1 MTSRKGAEKTMR
13 EKRILKRVLW
23 GWALAALFFWSG
35 GMAAAES
42 ALGGYVLQSLEDGS
56 SLETSSLKGPLLVTF
71 FTPNCPYCK
80 TELRQLDAMYAAY
93 TLKGWRMM
101 GVAPGWKPRD
111 AYVKALTGA
120 LASWEVQN
128 IPFYTDGDPGLFD
141 AFKIRGVPTTLLFD
155 REGAL
160 VKSFE
165 GLAPE
170 EEMRGALDA
179 VTP

>member
-1 MTSRKGAEKTMR
+1 MR

-93 TLKGWRMM
+93 TL
-101 GVAPGWKPRD
+101 
-111 AYVKALTGA
+111 
-120 LASWEVQN
+120 
-128 IPFYTDGDPGLFD
+128 
-141 AFKIRGVPTTLLFD
+141 
-155 REGAL
+155 
-160 VKSFE
+160 
-165 GLAPE
+165 
-170 EEMRGALDA
+170 
-179 VTP
+179 